1 MTSKLTHYI
10 GRVFDKGILP
20 LSPARFRLGLQYRRY
35 VQISGWEPE
44 VQRIRSFAGPSK
56 VAIDVGANIGLWTYA
71 MAQSQLFKRIVAFEP
86 NRVLT
91 EDLRR
96 ARLPSVTISDKAV
109 SDRAGTATLRAP
121 RFAGNVLTGWA
132 SLESQIDV
140 ATDSFQEFDVETI
153 RLNDLEYQGV
163 GFIKIDV
170 EGHELSLLKGGVEFF
185 RREQPVCLLE
195 CRDRNREQVDE
206 FFAGLGVGYHVV
218 NTKAKFGF
226 ELSPGNHLFSR

>member
-1 MTSKLTHYI
+1 MNSRLAHYA
-10 GRVFDKGILP
+10 GRVFDKAIVP
-20 LSPARFRLGLQYRRY
+20 LTPARFRLGLQYRRH
-35 VQISGWEPE
+35 VQFSGWEPE
-44 VQRIRSFAGPSK
+44 VQRIRSFARPGK

-71 MAQSQLFKRIVAFEP
+71 MVHSQLFKSVVAFEP
-86 NRVLT
+86 NRALT

-96 ARLPSVTISDKAV
+96 ARLPAVTIINKAL

-121 RFAGNVLTGWA
+121 RCGGSVLNGWA

-185 RREQPVCLLE
+185 RREKPVCLLE
-195 CRDRNREQVDE
+195 CRDRNRKQVDD
-206 FFAGLGVGYHVV
+206 FFASLGVGYQIVD
-218 NTKAKFGF
+218 TKAKFGF
-226 ELSPGNHLFSR
+226 DLSPGNLLFSR